1 MEKFNKTK
9 YDMEY
14 RKKHKKNISIDLNVE
29 EYEERQ
35 KLLEKHNMTK
45 VGLLRYAIKQ
55 LKNNIQE

>member
-1 MEKFNKTK
+1 MTWNTEK
-9 YDMEY
+9 
-14 RKKHKKNISIDLNVE
+14 SIDLNVE
-29 EYEERQ
+29 EYEEMQ